1 MIHSQLPCAALL
13 PYTPSMSAAQSA
25 FPDLDAALALERV
38 EVVSSVEI
46 ETVKRALRW
55 LFDELQRQRGPAE
68 SPNAAITSDDL
79 QALRTSG
86 EEQKA
91 VLAVLQEQQ
100 VPCMPFSGATY
111 AATMRLHV
119 EREPCPRV
127 WTQYQIEQQVSART

>member
-1 MIHSQLPCAALL
+1 VIHSQLPCAALL

-25 FPDLDAALALERV
+25 FPDLDAVLALERV

>member
-1 MIHSQLPCAALL
+1 
-13 PYTPSMSAAQSA
+13 MSATQSE

-55 LFDELQRQRGPAE
+55 LFAELQRQRAPAD
-68 SPNAAITSDDL
+68 SANAAITSDEL
-79 QALRTSG
+79 QALRKSG

-91 VLAVLQEQQ
+91 VLAALQEQQ

-111 AATMRLHV
+111 AATMRLDV
-119 EREPCPRV
+119 EREPCLRLR
-127 WTQYQIEQQVSART
+127 TQYQTELQVSAGF

>member
-1 MIHSQLPCAALL
+1 
-13 PYTPSMSAAQSA
+13 MSATQSE

-55 LFDELQRQRGPAE
+55 LFDELQRQRAPAD
-68 SPNAAITSDDL
+68 STNAAITSDDL
-79 QALRTSG
+79 QALRKSS

-100 VPCMPFSGATY
+100 VPCMPFNGATY

-119 EREPCPRV
+119 EREPCLRV
-127 WTQYQIEQQVSART
+127 RTQYRTEQQASARF